1 MGRILPDPIKNRVGY
16 GFFKKNPKR
25 VRIGSGFY
33 KKTRNPTRNPTRLRP
48 DYIIYKI
55 TKLPSY
61 IYKVKTLNF
70 HFLSSFQPLKSHASH
85 LFSSLTPCL
94 SSLHLSAS
102 AISHAAFNFSTVS
115 LSQVSISSFLSLYL
129 DFTITKHNKLFWFF
143 RFIFHLRW
151 TAWTHQTS

>member
-1 MGRILPDPIKNRVGY
+1 MGRILPGPIKNRVGY
-16 GFFKKNPKR
+16 GFL
-25 VRIGSGFY
+25 
-33 KKTRNPTRNPTRLRP
+33 KKTRSGSGSGLGFIKKTQNPTRNLTRLRP

-70 HFLSSFQPLKSHASH
+70 QFLSSFQPLKSHASH

-102 AISHAAFNFSTVS
+102 VIYTLPSTFQLS
-115 LSQVSISSFLSLYL
+115 LSQS
-129 DFTITKHNKLFWFF
+129 TMKTK
-143 RFIFHLRW
+143 RW
-151 TAWTHQTS
+151 KYRPCR

>member
-102 AISHAAFNFSTVS
+102 VIYTLPSTFQLS
-115 LSQVSISSFLSLYL
+115 LSQS
-129 DFTITKHNKLFWFF
+129 TMKTK
-143 RFIFHLRW
+143 RW
-151 TAWTHQTS
+151 KYRPCR

>member
-1 MGRILPDPIKNRVGY
+1 MAISVRPTSTRPGPILMGRILPDPIKNRVGY
-16 GFFKKNPKR
+16 GFLKKNPKR

-33 KKTRNPTRNPTRLRP
+33 KKTRNPTRLRP

-70 HFLSSFQPLKSHASH
+70 QFLSSFQPLKSHASH
-85 LFSSLTPCL
+85 LFSSLTLCL
-94 SSLHLSAS
+94 SSLQLSAS

-129 DFTITKHNKLFWFF
+129 DFTITKHNKLF
-143 RFIFHLRW
+143 
-151 TAWTHQTS
+151 